1 MSDMSQPVFALAAR
15 SAIGLRRSGNE
26 DSAITSANLI
36 AVADGMGGHAGGEV
50 ASAIAIRELS
60 KLIPISQ
67 SIHIDADS
75 IEDLLAQ
82 AMVDI
87 DLEIARVAND
97 EPELRGMGTT
107 LTALLLHEDRIALM
121 HIGDSR
127 AYRLRDGE
135 LEQLSLDHTVLQEL
149 IDTGKLT
156 IAEANDHP
164 QRSLLTQVLMGSGNL
179 DPVLVVYERKAVDR
193 YLLCSD
199 GLSSVLSNKE
209 IKSLLKKNKREDAVA
224 ALVDATYVND
234 APDNVTVIVADIATD
249 LTVETEL
256 HGANEPIIR
265 RSLPTWRHDWYWRNG
280 RCFRSQ
286 RRAIVAKSRGKNS
299 AF

>member
-1 MSDMSQPVFALAAR
+1 MSQPVFALAAR
-15 SAIGLRRSGNE
+15 SAIGLHRSGNE
-26 DSAITSANLI
+26 DSALTSANLI

-50 ASAIAIRELS
+50 ASAIAIKKLQELV
-60 KLIPISQ
+60 PISQ
-67 SIHIDADS
+67 DVHIDADS
-75 IEDLLAQ
+75 IEDILAQ
-82 AMVDI
+82 SITEI
-87 DLEIARVAND
+87 DNEILRVANENLD
-97 EPELRGMGTT
+97 LRGMGTT
-107 LTALLLHEDRIALM
+107 LTALLLHEDRIALI

-149 IDTGKLT
+149 IDQGKLT
-156 IAEANDHP
+156 ISEANEHP

-179 DPVLVVYERKAVDR
+179 DPVLVVYERKAGDR

-209 IKSLLKKNKREDAVA
+209 IRSLLKKSNREDAVA
-224 ALVDATYVND
+224 ALVEATYVND

-256 HGANEPIIR
+256 HGA
-265 RSLPTWRHDWYWRNG
+265 S
-280 RCFRSQ
+280 
-286 RRAIVAKSRGKNS
+286 K
-299 AF
+299 

>member
-1 MSDMSQPVFALAAR
+1 MSGLGIDHLAISVRLGDMSQPVFALAAR

-50 ASAIAIRELS
+50 ASAIAIKELT

-87 DLEIARVAND
+87 DLEIARVASD
-97 EPELRGMGTT
+97 DPELRGMGTT

-149 IDTGKLT
+149 IDQGKLT
-156 IAEANDHP
+156 LAEANDHP

-179 DPVLVVYERKAVDR
+179 DPVLVVYERKAGDR

-199 GLSSVLSNKE
+199 GLSSVLTNKE

-256 HGANEPIIR
+256 HGA
-265 RSLPTWRHDWYWRNG
+265 S
-280 RCFRSQ
+280 
-286 RRAIVAKSRGKNS
+286 K
-299 AF
+299 

>member
-1 MSDMSQPVFALAAR
+1 MNQPVFALAAR

-50 ASAIAIRELS
+50 ASAIAIKELT

-97 EPELRGMGTT
+97 DPELRGMGTT

-149 IDTGKLT
+149 IDQGKLT

-179 DPVLVVYERKAVDR
+179 DPVLVVYERKAGDR

-224 ALVDATYVND
+224 ALVDATYIND

-256 HGANEPIIR
+256 HGA
-265 RSLPTWRHDWYWRNG
+265 S
-280 RCFRSQ
+280 
-286 RRAIVAKSRGKNS
+286 K
-299 AF
+299 

>member
-1 MSDMSQPVFALAAR
+1 MSQPVFALAAR

-50 ASAIAIRELS
+50 ASAIAIKELT

-97 EPELRGMGTT
+97 DPELRGMGTT
-107 LTALLLHEDRIALM
+107 LTALLLHEDRVALM

-149 IDTGKLT
+149 IDQGKLT
-156 IAEANDHP
+156 IAEAHDHP
-164 QRSLLTQVLMGSGNL
+164 QRSLLTQVLMGSGNI
-179 DPVLVVYERKAVDR
+179 DPVLVVYERKAGDR

-209 IKSLLKKNKREDAVA
+209 IKSLLKKNKREDVVA
-224 ALVDATYVND
+224 ALVDATYIND

-256 HGANEPIIR
+256 HGA
-265 RSLPTWRHDWYWRNG
+265 S
-280 RCFRSQ
+280 
-286 RRAIVAKSRGKNS
+286 K
-299 AF
+299 